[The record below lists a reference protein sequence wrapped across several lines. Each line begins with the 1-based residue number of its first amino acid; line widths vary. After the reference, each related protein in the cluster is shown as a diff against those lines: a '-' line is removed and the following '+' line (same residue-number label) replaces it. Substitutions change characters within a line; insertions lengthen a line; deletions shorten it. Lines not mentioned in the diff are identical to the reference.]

1 MIGSRG
7 TSSVSRKVLSGSVL
21 GTANLVA
28 SAVVSLCLMP
38 FIVHHLGDRIY
49 GFWSLAAAFIGYYGL
64 LDFGLSSAVSQ
75 YICTALGR
83 EDPVEC
89 REVFNAALRIQTLF
103 GGIALVVTA
112 LIAGAAPWLCRN
124 PADAHL
130 FWRVIVIL
138 GVNAA
143 IGFPTRVYTALLDA
157 ELRFDIQSVLGFLG
171 LALRTGLTVWAILSG
186 GGLLALAWVTL
197 IATLPVTVLQIW
209 FARREARWARIDTG
223 SIARARAKSLFSY
236 SVYTFATQIA
246 NALRFQIDPVVISA
260 FVGLAAVTHY
270 RVASAFCGL
279 YVNIIIAAIGTF
291 GPVFSRLHGAGSRKS
306 LEKAFF
312 FATKVS
318 VLISVFICFVLIVWG
333 RPFIAV
339 WMGPKYSDAY
349 WPLVVLSLAIFLD
362 VSQNPSITLLYATFK
377 HRSYTYVNVVEGI
390 INVVVSLILAKPLG
404 ILGVALG
411 TLIAAALIRIVVQP
425 LLVCRATDL
434 HYGFYMKFLG
444 GNLLRSAGLA
454 ITAVALSAWG
464 LRPSYP
470 YLICSAI
477 CATTMYVAGC
487 WFTSFTK
494 REREQLLAA
503 VMTRNPK
510 SIEPEALGTLV
521 S

>member
-1 MIGSRG
+1 MMANR
-7 TSSVSRKVLSGSVL
+7 TTTSVSRKVLSGSVL
-21 GTANLVA
+21 NTANLVA

-83 EDPVEC
+83 KDPVEC

-112 LIAGAAPWLCRN
+112 LIAAAAPLICHD

-157 ELRFDIQSVLGFLG
+157 ELRFDIQSLLGFLS

-197 IATLPVTVLQIW
+197 LATIPVTVLQIW
-209 FARREARWARIDTG
+209 FAKREAPWARIDAG
-223 SIARARAKSLFSY
+223 SIERKRAKSLFSY
-236 SVYTFATQIA
+236 SVYTFAAKIA
-246 NALRFQIDPVVISA
+246 DALRFQIDPLVISA

-279 YVNIIIAAIGTF
+279 YVNVIIAALGTF
-291 GPVFSRLHGAGSRKS
+291 GPVLSRLHGAGDRKS
-306 LEKAFF
+306 LDRVFF
-312 FATKVS
+312 FATKIS
-318 VLISVFICFVLIVWG
+318 MLSSVFICFALMAWG
-333 RPFIAV
+333 RPFIAR
-339 WMGPKYSDAY
+339 WMGTKYEDAY
-349 WPLVVLSLAIFLD
+349 WPLVVLSVAIFLD
-362 VSQNPSITLLYATFK
+362 VSQNPAIMLLYATFK
-377 HRSYTYVNVVEGI
+377 HRSYTYVNIVEGV
-390 INVVVSLILAKPLG
+390 INLIFSLALAKPLG

-411 TLIAAALIRIVVQP
+411 TLIAAILIRVVVQP
-425 LLVCRATDL
+425 FFVCRASGL
-434 HYGFYMKFLG
+434 HYPSYMSFLG
-444 GNLLRSAGLA
+444 SNLLRSALLAVLA
-454 ITAVALSAWG
+454 IGFCWWG
-464 LRPSYP
+464 LKPNYA
-470 YLICSAI
+470 YLIISAA
-477 CATTMYVAGC
+477 CAIAAYAAGC
-487 WFTSFTK
+487 WFILLDES
-494 REREQLLAA
+494 ERKQFLTAIIPGAKLTVDSE
-503 VMTRNPK
+503 V
-510 SIEPEALGTLV
+510 V
-521 S
+521 SVVS